1 MFQYFSNSKSTRK
14 VTKVKHPKTKQCNVA
29 LNAGRSFF
37 SRPNGPATRRLPV
50 GLNGRLNQEKID
62 ENCLFEK
69 EPVRT
74 MSTWRPGHSP
84 QTIMSK
90 NYMIF
95 VLERKEVFIGKSENQ
110 SLHNLV

>member
-1 MFQYFSNSKSTRK
+1 MSQYFSNSKSTPK

-50 GLNGRLNQEKID
+50 GLNGRLNQEKIV
-62 ENCLFEK
+62 CLKK

-74 MSTWRPGHSP
+74 ISTWRPGHSP
-84 QTIMSK
+84 QTTMSK
-90 NYMIF
+90 NCMIF

-110 SLHNLV
+110 PLHNLV